1 MCNMHH
7 QASVQPGLLWQ
18 VKKKKT
24 TKVSALPVQKQPGQ
38 HATAHMQSIQP
49 IQKQQQAPKDE
60 GVSKPGNPGKQ
71 RTAHAEVEELT
82 QALRGAEQRASAA
95 ELAVLT
101 VQRTH
106 TEAVEQSARLQA
118 SCTLAC
124 ITAFHLSIH

>member
-1 MCNMHH
+1 
-7 QASVQPGLLWQ
+7 
-18 VKKKKT
+18 
-24 TKVSALPVQKQPGQ
+24 
-38 HATAHMQSIQP
+38 MQSIQP

-60 GVSKPGNPGKQ
+60 GVSNPGKQ